1 MKSWLYKSPCINMP
15 GNKESS
21 KTIKKPEK
29 EWAQS
34 IARRSYS
41 QRLLTG
47 DNLLLSAIFSGFS
60 QKTGSLTPAVRS
72 YGLGTVGTQR
82 LQCQ

>member
-1 MKSWLYKSPCINMP
+1 MTATSKNRP

-34 IARRSYS
+34 IARSYS

-47 DNLLLSAIFSGFS
+47 DNLLLSAIFSWFS

-72 YGLGTVGTQR
+72 YGLGTVGTQS

>member
-29 EWAQS
+29 KWAQS
-34 IARRSYS
+34 I
-41 QRLLTG
+41 G
-47 DNLLLSAIFSGFS
+47 
-60 QKTGSLTPAVRS
+60 
-72 YGLGTVGTQR
+72 GLIANDF
-82 LQCQ
+82 